1 MNLGI
6 EKMKRRVVKYFFAIA
21 LILLNYSCSSRKVNH
36 SAALSTE
43 RELKSTLLSLMQ
55 SIDELKFDLD
65 EKRINNFDPEGV
77 VELEEALLTRNMQLI
92 KFIHEV
98 FSKRKSFSFSTK
110 ELAAHSSLKVV
121 FSNDKRL
128 CSFSWDSGLG
138 GTMDQHIL
146 ICQFQE
152 PNKVISSKILYAAG
166 MIKCKQRYN
175 CIATSIRNI
184 AHTNA
189 YFLLGT
195 NQFESN
201 TNGESAFFLAINSG
215 KIGELSVLKY
225 TDKSANYFF
234 LKRDLINNSYTIELE
249 DEILLEKRNLTDIYS
264 VNINTDFSG
273 ENKLEIFIQADKA
286 KELIWRNDQFTKQMS
301 APFPLLN

>member
-1 MNLGI
+1 MN
-6 EKMKRRVVKYFFAIA
+6 MKIVFSIA
-21 LILLNYSCSSRKVNH
+21 LLLLNYSCSSRKVNH

-98 FSKRKSFSFSTK
+98 FSKRKSFSFSTN
-110 ELAAHSSLKVV
+110 ELAAHSSLKVI

-138 GTMDQHIL
+138 GTMDQNVL
-146 ICQFQE
+146 ICQFKLS
-152 PNKVISSKILYAAG
+152 NKVISSKVLYAAG
-166 MIKCKQRYN
+166 MMNCKLKYN

-184 AHTNA
+184 TNSNA
-189 YFLLGT
+189 YFLLGS
-195 NQFESN
+195 NKFESN
-201 TNGESAFFLAINSG
+201 TNGECAFFLAINSG
-215 KIGELSVLKY
+215 GLDELNALKCAE
-225 TDKSANYFF
+225 KAANYFF

-249 DEILLEKRNLTDIYS
+249 DEILLEKRNLSDISS
-264 VNINTDFSG
+264 VNINTNFSS
-273 ENKLEIFIQADKA
+273 EDKLEIFIQADKV
-286 KELIWRNDQFTKQMS
+286 KELIWRNDQFTKHRS
-301 APFPLLN
+301 APFPLYN

>member
-1 MNLGI
+1 MN
-6 EKMKRRVVKYFFAIA
+6 MKIVFAIA

-65 EKRINNFDPEGV
+65 EKRLNYFDPEGV

-138 GTMDQHIL
+138 GTMDQHVL

-152 PNKVISSKILYAAG
+152 PNKAISSKILYAAG

-189 YFLLGT
+189 YFLLGS

-201 TNGESAFFLAINSG
+201 TNGESAFLLVINSG
-215 KIGELSVLKY
+215 KLGELNALRCA
-225 TDKSANYFF
+225 DKSANYFF

-249 DEILLEKRNLTDIYS
+249 DEILLEKRNLTDVYS
-264 VNINTDFSG
+264 VNIKTNFSG

-286 KELIWRNDQFTKQMS
+286 KELIWSNDQFTKQMS